1 MAGNG
6 ADSSGVPEGD
16 VDGPFPD
23 GFNGDKSLEPE
34 YYDMSQERKMIIFNH
49 FEYNHDY
56 PGERGQPPTRNGT
69 YRDVEALT
77 KTGES
82 LNFDVTP
89 YHDKTHDEILG
100 IMDDFCKQDHRDTSC
115 VCVCILT
122 HGLNGGELN
131 ARDKSFNLADIV
143 SKLQNRAPG
152 LVGKPKLLIV
162 QACRGLCLDAGKLV
176 HVDGPGEVLWL
187 PSHVDTLLLRSSVED
202 YGSFRNDHGSW
213 LIQTFCRVVDAKHRQ
228 MDLMQMIVIVSRLVA
243 CERVSYCPERLWE
256 HNKKQTPEMRS
267 TLLKTLRFTD
277 PV

>member
-6 ADSSGVPEGD
+6 ADSSDIPEDD
-16 VDGPFPD
+16 VDGPTD
-23 GFNGDKSLEPE
+23 GDDMSLERE

-49 FEYNHDY
+49 FEYNDDY
-56 PGERGQPPTRNGT
+56 PELREKPGTRHGT

-89 YHDKTHDEILG
+89 YHDRTHDEILG
-100 IMDDFCKQDHRDTSC
+100 IMDDFCNQDHKDTSC

-122 HGLNGGELN
+122 HGLDGGRLF

-143 SKLQNRAPG
+143 SKLQNHAPG

-162 QACRGLCLDAGKLV
+162 QACRGLLLDAGKLV
-176 HVDGPGEVLWL
+176 HVDGAGEVLLL
-187 PSHVDTLLLRSSVED
+187 PSHIDTLVLRSSVED
-202 YGSFRNDHGSW
+202 YRSFRNGHGSW
-213 LIQTFCRVVDAKHRQ
+213 LIQEFCRVVNAKHRQ

-243 CERVSYCPERLWE
+243 REHVSKCPMKPWA

-267 TLLKTLRFTD
+267 TLLKTIRFTD